1 MIKHKTNLWI
11 VVSRKKRFSITIP
24 VKTVIFFFLVNIHQT
39 FFFVMIQRNFFRVN
53 WILPLLLFISCS
65 HSRSIWFHEI
75 LVKNNLPQ
83 IITSVIIYLKISW
96 NQIIHRCGHP
106 PYALHVSQLSQMVAF
121 SMEYI
126 HTYLPIY

>member
-1 MIKHKTNLWI
+1 MIKQKHKTNLWI
-11 VVSRKKRFSITIP
+11 VVSRKKDSQSQSWS
-24 VKTVIFFFLVNIHQT
+24 KQWYIFFPSKYPSNI
-39 FFFVMIQRNFFRVN
+39 FFVMIQRNFFRVN
-53 WILPLLLFISCS
+53 WILPLLLLFISCS

-121 SMEYI
+121 SLE
-126 HTYLPIY
+126 